1 MRISG
6 LLVILL
12 CGLVPVFGASDAA
25 RQASSPQT
33 TANSFNP
40 DWVDSSAIAHYDFDH
55 HRSDTARDGELIC
68 YTIQNFVVKR
78 TSPHSDVT
86 EPHGY
91 SYCLPSWKYGVKIVQ
106 EPGKA
111 PSR

>member
-1 MRISG
+1 MRISA

-40 DWVDSSAIAHYDFDH
+40 EWVDSSAIAHYDFDH

>member
-6 LLVILL
+6 LLVFLL
-12 CGLVPVFGASDAA
+12 CGLVPVCGASDAA
-25 RQASSPQT
+25 RQSSSPQAA
-33 TANSFNP
+33 ANSLSS
-40 DWVDSSAIAHYDFDH
+40 DWFDSSAIAHYDFDH
-55 HRSDTARDGELIC
+55 HRLDPVRDGDVVC
-68 YTIQNFVVKR
+68 YTIQSFLVKR
-78 TSPHSDVT
+78 ASPHSDVT

-91 SYCLPSWKYGVKIVQ
+91 SYCLPSWKYGVKKVE